1 MSVAIGII
9 ILAAVVGAYSGSLK
23 VFKDV
28 KSISENIDTKT
39 PSIELLARYFDRWG
53 VGVVSRAATEDNKT
67 TCANC
72 PAFRKYISVTDT
84 TPCDDITFYGN
95 LYGIGFVQNVAS
107 GAANVVSCRLSKDT
121 NKNCYYLWRNNAV
134 QNDYDGSNNL
144 IPLGLAS
151 NLSVNNADCSAL
163 SAGATYNAT
172 VDDDLSPYTGS
183 VFKTVQAG
191 DIIQRTPHSIRLYC
205 SQNPNDNNNQWLY
218 VDLSETVSD
227 CSEEDTPTPIAPV
240 DSFQVSLLPSGCS
253 GTGGTCTAAQVN
265 VTFRSQSQKYKAGQ
279 YDTYDVTRVF
289 GR

>member
-28 KSISENIDTKT
+28 KSISDNIDTKT

-53 VGVVSRAATEDNKT
+53 AGVVSRAATEDNKT

-72 PAFRKYISVTDT
+72 PAFRKYISVTAS

-95 LYGIGFVQNVAS
+95 LYGTGFVQNVAS

-121 NKNCYYLWRNNAV
+121 NKNCYYLWRNDTV

-144 IPLGLAS
+144 IALGLAS
-151 NLSVNNADCSAL
+151 NLSLNNADCSAL

-172 VDDDLSPYTGS
+172 VDDDLSPYSGS
-183 VFKTVQAG
+183 AFKTVQAG
-191 DIIQRTPHSIRLYC
+191 DVIQRTPHTIRLYC
-205 SQNPNDNNNQWLY
+205 SSNPNDNNNQWLY
-218 VDLSETVSD
+218 VDLSETVAD

-253 GTGGTCTAAQVN
+253 GTGGACNAAQVD
-265 VTFRSQSQKYKAGQ
+265 VTFRSQSQKYTAGQ